1 MIVTI
6 DGPAGAGKS
15 SAARLLAKRLGLRF
29 LDTGAMY
36 RAVALAGLQAGV
48 DWEDAQSLVD
58 LAHSLSIDMERD
70 SVLLNGQDVTER
82 IRSQEVT
89 AIVRHAA
96 DNPQVRAW
104 LVKLQRDIAGQHD
117 LVTEG
122 RDQGTIVFPGATCK
136 FFLTASAE
144 VRAQRR
150 VIQLQGQGEI
160 VSLDDVLKQQNERDD
175 RDSERQVGRLAAA
188 DDAIHVSTDGLS
200 QAEVVDRLERLV
212 REAVR
217 DG

>member
-58 LAHSLSIDMERD
+58 LAHSLSIDMKRD

-104 LVKLQRDIAGQHD
+104 LVKLQRA
-117 LVTEG
+117 
-122 RDQGTIVFPGATCK
+122 
-136 FFLTASAE
+136 
-144 VRAQRR
+144 
-150 VIQLQGQGEI
+150 
-160 VSLDDVLKQQNERDD
+160 
-175 RDSERQVGRLAAA
+175 
-188 DDAIHVSTDGLS
+188 
-200 QAEVVDRLERLV
+200 
-212 REAVR
+212 
-217 DG
+217 